1 MASVTGC
8 HTLGETMNVEERMKM
23 LLEHTLKVLYHD
35 LCMGRIDVLTYYG
48 KKANLLRVLG
58 ADND

>member
-1 MASVTGC
+1 
-8 HTLGETMNVEERMKM
+8 MNVEERMKM